1 MNDKEIVSWK
11 FKVGGK
17 EIRDQ
22 WIVMIKSA
30 REKEIKEKVMIETVF
45 NSYGYGGGEGSG
57 NG

>member
-30 REKEIKEKVMIETVF
+30 REKEIKENGSRHVF
-45 NSYGYGGGEGSG
+45 ED
-57 NG
+57 